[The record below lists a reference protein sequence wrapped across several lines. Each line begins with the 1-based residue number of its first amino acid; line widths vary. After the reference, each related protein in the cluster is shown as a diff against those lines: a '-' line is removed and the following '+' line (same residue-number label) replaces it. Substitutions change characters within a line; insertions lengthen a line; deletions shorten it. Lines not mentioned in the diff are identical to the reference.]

1 MNYCAAKEVN
11 IISFALIR
19 RHSLIR
25 KSFHLF
31 LQNQKITEK
40 LKFQRTFLSNMHFP
54 RKKAN
59 NQLWKMFVFPPR
71 GFGNLSTQF
80 VCPGLSWEYE
90 YTLYI
95 IHTTK
100 HNPEHLLIL
109 VKAQSLGFGESH
121 DEKIQNFAVSVN
133 GH

>member
-1 MNYCAAKEVN
+1 MNELLSGQRSKYYFLCSESAPFSNQEKLS
-11 IISFALIR
+11 SFLR
-19 RHSLIR
+19 
-25 KSFHLF
+25 
-31 LQNQKITEK
+31 NQKITEK

-109 VKAQSLGFGESH
+109 VKGQSLRFGESH
-121 DEKIQNFAVSVN
+121 DEKILAVSVN